1 MRPMTRDEGKMIK
14 THQRRKEARP
24 SEISEA
30 AIAVFAEKEFAQ
42 AKLTDVAKRAGVS
55 KGTIYQYFDDKEAV
69 FRAAFRSC
77 FVDTLQY
84 VSVSLRPDGQSHTEM
99 LEHLLREAFH
109 GLRGNPA
116 LDLLRVLLTEGDR
129 FPDLVEQCKN
139 DLLPKVA
146 GPLEGLIEAGVAAG
160 EFDPGK
166 IREFAALLLVP
177 GITIALL
184 DRFLDSEQ
192 SPEIFDAFVET
203 VLLGLLKRP

>member
-1 MRPMTRDEGKMIK
+1 MRLTTLDEITMAK

-24 SEISEA
+24 AEISDA
-30 AIAVFAEKEFAQ
+30 AIAVFAEKGFAN

-69 FRAAFRSC
+69 FRTAFQSS
-77 FVDTLQY
+77 FVDTLQN
-84 VSVSLRPDGQSHTEM
+84 VSVSMRPTGQSHTEM
-99 LEHLLREAFH
+99 LEHLLREAFQ
-109 GLRGNPA
+109 GLQGNPA

-146 GPLEGLIEAGVAAG
+146 LPLEGLIDAGVAAG
-160 EFDPGK
+160 EFDPGRIK
-166 IREFAALLLVP
+166 EFSALLLVP

-184 DRFLDSEQ
+184 DRFLDTER
-192 SPEIFDAFVET
+192 SPEIFDAFADL